1 MKKWMI
7 YLCGINTVGL
17 AAAIFLSEKEIVP
30 THFNFSGNADAWGNK
45 WTYLLFAVIPIGI
58 ELSYR
63 WRNRTMNQND
73 MILDNQK
80 IERKLLSIIT
90 PMFIVLGGIFTY
102 TALYGNGILGSFKY
116 LIPALLG
123 LVIVVISNDFGKIV
137 QNRTLGIKV
146 YWTLHDDT
154 VWKKTHRLGG
164 YLGVIGGLLLVVTG
178 IAGYIVQNAS
188 VLAYGS
194 GISMILVVVIP
205 IFYSW
210 RLYTRLHPKGQ
221 KS

>member
-1 MKKWMI
+1 
-7 YLCGINTVGL
+7 
-17 AAAIFLSEKEIVP
+17 
-30 THFNFSGNADAWGNK
+30 
-45 WTYLLFAVIPIGI
+45 
-58 ELSYR
+58 
-63 WRNRTMNQND
+63 
-73 MILDNQK
+73 
-80 IERKLLSIIT
+80 
-90 PMFIVLGGIFTY
+90 
-102 TALYGNGILGSFKY
+102 
-116 LIPALLG
+116 
-123 LVIVVISNDFGKIV
+123 
-137 QNRTLGIKV
+137 V

-194 GISMILVVVIP
+194 GISLILVVVIP

-210 RLYTRLHPKGQ
+210 RLYTRLHPKGK